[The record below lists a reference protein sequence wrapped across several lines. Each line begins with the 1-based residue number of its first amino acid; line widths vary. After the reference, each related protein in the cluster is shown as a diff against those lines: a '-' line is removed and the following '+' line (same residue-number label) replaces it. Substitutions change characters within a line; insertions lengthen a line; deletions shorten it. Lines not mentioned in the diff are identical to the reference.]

1 MNARL
6 TAILATMLLV
16 LTACSG
22 DSDDATSSEAGG
34 PDRLVEGGEDFGYST
49 VDASNADQFDSGS
62 AAERAAPAADQ
73 AVQPGPGGTE
83 SEEVVDPIDTGRQII
98 RTAEIVTEVTD
109 VAAAAQRA
117 INIVQSVG
125 GLLFNQDTRVATN
138 TAEPNRTTLVF
149 RVPPEDF
156 QKVLNDLGGIGS
168 IREQRID
175 ATDVTGRVVDLESR
189 ITSTELS
196 VERLRGFLSAASDLN
211 QVATFENELRDR
223 ETELETLR
231 GQLRTLQNQVALSTI
246 TLTLTE
252 ILPPPPPEPSL
263 RLASFVYSGHDGGF
277 SCGTTLERAED
288 RDDLTLCYEVT
299 NTGDTGLVDIALRDS
314 ALSLDI
320 DDLTIVEGVLDES
333 LEPGQRLMFAHEFTA
348 SGTRLISTAKVQ
360 GTAVPAADA
369 DDDEIGAET
378 ASAKADLALTIYPRE
393 TAPGFADGLDAGW
406 RGFTA
411 LIGAVLLA
419 IGFALPFI
427 WVPPLAWIGVRE
439 WRRRRPIRPAP
450 LPTRPT
456 VPDPPARQTTEV

>member
-1 MNARL
+1 MGMTARL
-6 TAILATMLLV
+6 TALLATMLLL

-22 DSDDATSSEAGG
+22 QSDDSTATES
-34 PDRLVEGGEDFGYST
+34 GGEDFGYST
-49 VDASNADQFDSGS
+49 VEASNADRARCGGDV
-62 AAERAAPAADQ
+62 ERAAPTSDQANAQ

-83 SEEVVDPIDTGRQII
+83 AEEVVDPIDTGRQII
-98 RTAEIVTEVTD
+98 RTAEIVADVTD
-109 VAAAAQRA
+109 VAASAQRA

-138 TAEPNRTTLVF
+138 NAEPNRTTLVF

-156 QKVLNDLGGIGS
+156 QTVLNDLGGVGS

-196 VERLRGFLSAASDLN
+196 VERLRGFLSAATDLN
-211 QVATFENELRDR
+211 QVATFESELRDR

-252 ILPPPPPEPSL
+252 LLPPPPPVPAL

-277 SCGTTLERAED
+277 SCGTTLDRAED
-288 RDDLTLCYEVT
+288 GDDLTLCYEIT
-299 NTGDTGLVDIALRDS
+299 NTGDTALVDVALRDS

-320 DDLTIVEGVLDES
+320 DDLTIVEGVLDEP

-360 GTAVPAADA
+360 GTATPAAGDDA
-369 DDDEIGAET
+369 EVAAET
-378 ASAKADLALTIYPRE
+378 TSAKADLALTIYPRE
-393 TAPGFADGLDAGW
+393 TGPGFADGLDAGW
-406 RGFTA
+406 RGFTT
-411 LIGAVLLA
+411 LIGAFLLA
-419 IGFALPFI
+419 IGFALPFV
-427 WVPPLAWIGVRE
+427 WVIPLAWIGVRE
-439 WRRRRPIRPAP
+439 WRRRRPTDPAP
-450 LPTRPT
+450 LPSRATI
-456 VPDPPARQTTEV
+456 PDPPARQTTEV